1 MTPTPAP
8 ALSIRGL
15 RKTYASGA
23 EALLGIDLEV
33 APGDFFALL
42 GPNGAGKS
50 TAIGIVASLVTFREG
65 RVAIFGRDILR
76 EPGRA
81 RMHLGLVPQEFNFN
95 QFDRVD
101 DIVVTQAGL
110 YGVPRRAARGR
121 AQELLEQVDLWGQ
134 RAQQAREL
142 SGGMKRR
149 LMIARALAH
158 RPRLLILDEPTA
170 GVDLEVRRALWRY
183 LEEINGLG
191 TTIILT
197 THYLEEAERLCR
209 NIAIIDRGRIR
220 AHTTMRALLDQLDAE
235 NFVLFLDA
243 PLARCPRIPG
253 YALHHTDPRTLEAT
267 VGRGADLN
275 GLLRALDEHGVRV
288 RSMRNKTNR
297 LEKLFLQLT
306 GAGFETPA

>member
-1 MTPTPAP
+1 MTPSPVP

-15 RKTYASGA
+15 RKTYASGT

-65 RVAIFGRDILR
+65 RVAIFGHDIAR
-76 EPGRA
+76 APGAA
-81 RMHLGLVPQEFNFN
+81 RLQLGLVPQEFNFN
-95 QFDRVD
+95 LFDRVD
-101 DIVVTQAGL
+101 DIVITQAGL
-110 YGVPRRAARGR
+110 YGVPRRTARAR
-121 AQELLEQVDLWGQ
+121 TQELLKQVDLWEQ

-170 GVDLEVRRALWRY
+170 GVDLEVRRALWRH
-183 LEEINGLG
+183 LEEINSLG

-209 NIAIIDRGRIR
+209 NIAIIDHGRIR

-235 NFVLFLDA
+235 HFVLFLDA
-243 PLARCPRIPG
+243 PLERCPRIPG
-253 YALHHTDPRTLEAT
+253 YALRHTDPRTLEAT
-267 VGRGADLN
+267 LGRDDDLN

-288 RSMRNKTNR
+288 RSMTNKTNR

-306 GAGFETPA
+306 GAGFESAA